1 MDFFLHITL
10 PVTAIN
16 FLFLILCLWL
26 SIKFSLKLKS
36 LRYASIISF
45 VVVFIALTIPSNSLL
60 IENEFVGL
68 FIALFF
74 VPGFFLALPIMLVLN
89 APIDLGPCV
98 ENTPFQYAFVGSF
111 IFYTLLIFGILK
123 FWQKFK
129 EYKTLK
135 NRSWRFWFE

>member
-16 FLFLILCLWL
+16 FLLLILCLWL
-26 SIKFSLKLKS
+26 SKKFSRKLKS

-45 VVVFIALTIPSNSLL
+45 VLVFSVLTISFNSLL

-68 FIALFF
+68 FLTLFF
-74 VPGFFLALPIMLVLN
+74 AAGFFVALPIMFIFK
-89 APIDLGPCV
+89 ATIDLGPCV

-129 EYKTLK
+129 EYKAQE